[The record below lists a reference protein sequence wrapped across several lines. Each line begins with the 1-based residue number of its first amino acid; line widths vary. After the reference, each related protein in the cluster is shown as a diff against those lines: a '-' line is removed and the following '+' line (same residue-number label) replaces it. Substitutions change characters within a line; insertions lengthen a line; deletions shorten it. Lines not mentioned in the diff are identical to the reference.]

1 MKLKTA
7 LTALAIAAMTVAA
20 APASWAN
27 TLTVQGV
34 TFGMT
39 INGSGNLVLEMS
51 GTGTGNWTGITS
63 LDEFAINNFGTAT
76 GLSVNTWATHLGG
89 LNSGGC
95 DGSGNFVCFQKAGVF
110 TFPASNFDFSLT
122 IHKTGGAFSLT
133 NSDGG
138 EIGPHLKVCFDPL
151 NPRNGNCRGDLLS
164 QAIPPGGGNVPE
176 PASLLLLGAGLAG
189 IGIRQWAKRKSMQA

>member
-1 MKLKTA
+1 
-7 LTALAIAAMTVAA
+7 MTVAT

-27 TLTVQGV
+27 TLTFQGV
-34 TFGMT
+34 TFGMS

-63 LDEFAINNFGTAT
+63 LDAFAINNFGTAT
-76 GLSVNTWATHLGG
+76 GLSVNTWTTVTGG

-95 DGSGNFVCFQKAGVF
+95 DGSGNFVCFQKAGF
-110 TFPASNFDFSLT
+110 TFTSPFDFSLT
-122 IHKTGGAFSLT
+122 IQKTGGAFSLT
-133 NSDGG
+133 NG
-138 EIGPHLKVCFDPL
+138 EGNDIGPHLKVCFDPL
-151 NPRNGNCRGDLLS
+151 TAKGNCAGDLLS

-189 IGIRQWAKRKSMQA
+189 IGLSQWKRRKAGQS